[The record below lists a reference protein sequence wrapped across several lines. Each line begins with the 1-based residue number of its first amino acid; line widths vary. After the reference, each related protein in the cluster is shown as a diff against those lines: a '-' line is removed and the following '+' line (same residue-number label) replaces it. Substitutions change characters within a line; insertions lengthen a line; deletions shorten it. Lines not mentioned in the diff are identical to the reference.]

1 MVQTGKHGEW
11 INMKIAF
18 ITESSYTGKYP
29 RNFNNARTEIA
40 WQIALDA
47 DHFNFF
53 EIKNVSDYDHV
64 FVIIPKGRVFLSA
77 EGIKALDGV
86 NPIKNLLKLNVAQ
99 FLKTNNSKV
108 HFIQEGPTWWPL
120 DYTVEEQIDWYNTL
134 VSFDSI
140 FCHNEHDKKYYK
152 GLLPTFKVNVI
163 KSLMIEDTISS
174 VTPIR
179 EDKTIIGGNF
189 SHFYGGFNSYFISEE
204 FIGCEKYTMESHSQR
219 DDEHLIDDLKHIPRC
234 NWTQW
239 INVLSTFKY
248 AIHLMPTIA
257 AGTFSLNCAY
267 LGIPCIGNIKVDTQN
282 TLFPELS
289 VDVEDLESARTL
301 AKKLNVDTNFYNYCS
316 SYAKEK
322 YSSEYH
328 LSVWKHNMEKILSN
342 I

>member
-1 MVQTGKHGEW
+1 MRV
-11 INMKIAF
+11 AF
-18 ITESSYTGKYP
+18 VTESSHRGKYP

-40 WQIALDA
+40 WQIALNA

-53 EIKNVSDYDHV
+53 EIESVLAYDHV
-64 FVIIPKGRVFLSA
+64 FVIVPKGRVFLSA
-77 EGIKALDGV
+77 EGIKATNGI
-86 NPIKNLLKLNVAQ
+86 NPVKNLLKFNVAQ
-99 FLKTNNSKV
+99 FLKKNNKKV

-140 FCHNEHDKKYYK
+140 FCHNEHDKKYYR

-163 KSLMIEDTISS
+163 RSLMIEDTVAD
-174 VTPIR
+174 VTPKK
-179 EDKTIIGGNF
+179 ENKTIIGGNF

-204 FIGCEKYTMESHSQR
+204 FSGCEKYTMESHSQR

-234 NWTQW
+234 NWSEW

-267 LGIPCIGNIKVDTQN
+267 LGIPCIGNEKVDTQRI
-282 TLFPELS
+282 LFPELS
-289 VDVEDLESARTL
+289 VDVEDLEKARWL
-301 AKKLNVDTNFYNYCS
+301 AKKLNSDIDFYNKCS
-316 SYAKEK
+316 QHAKHI
-322 YSSEYH
+322 YPTEYH
-328 LSVWKHNMEKILSN
+328 FDVWKNNMEKILSEL
-342 I
+342 